1 MVIPPRMSA
10 FVTMV
15 RAVAH
20 PRGVRWP
27 AWRTVLLLSAGIGVW
42 IGVFL
47 LHGAGA
53 AAAQVAPPESG
64 VRSDASA
71 RYLILNVEISDDG
84 IQPSAVFIPAGQ
96 PVQLVLRGRGRTEH
110 HYRVVGLVPNE
121 LLWMAAPASTMTEDV
136 SDDDHAHHD
145 RAFDQWRETSP
156 AGISPTGDEVHAYVS
171 PARAVDVVLFS
182 TTQTGTF
189 VVQCDLHPEK
199 VGKLVVFDDGRRP
212 AAVAAGQGDALSV
225 ARASALSIAPGDA
238 MSRAVGNPLSLALG
252 NPLSVE
258 LTRDLGSLDYP
269 GAPRVFLEATYAPA
283 EYEALI
289 LGGPAAM
296 AELEPDDYVAVLLT
310 EAVRTGNLPGTAEPP
325 DLYLGGSPLPL
336 IDSTVT
342 TDLPR
347 QRATFYRFAR
357 DDASDT
363 GDQAVTL
370 RLASGQEAVW
380 DRPSSGGRSWVA
392 PVIFAGGLGL
402 FGWLVWTM
410 AGGRVRRSHTT
421 DLETP

>member
-10 FVTMV
+10 FVTMA
-15 RAVAH
+15 RAVW
-20 PRGVRWP
+20 V
-27 AWRTVLLLSAGIGVW
+27 GIGIG

-47 LHGAGA
+47 MHGAGV
-53 AAAQVAPPESG
+53 AAAQVTPPESQ
-64 VRSDASA
+64 VRPSPSDAPV

-84 IQPSAVFIPAGQ
+84 IQPSALFIPAGQ

-110 HYRVVGLVPNE
+110 HYRVVGLVPDE
-121 LLWMAAPASTMTEDV
+121 LLWMAAPASAMTAEV
-136 SDDDHAHHD
+136 PNDDHAHHD

-171 PARAVDVVLFS
+171 PASGVDVVLFS

-212 AAVAAGQGDALSV
+212 AAAVAGGGRGDALSV

-238 MSRAVGNPLSLALG
+238 LSRAVGNPLSLALG

-258 LTRDLGSLDYP
+258 LTRDLGSVDYP

-296 AELEPDDYVAVLLT
+296 AELEPDGYVAVLLT

-325 DLYLGGSPLPL
+325 DVYLGGSPLPL
-336 IDSTVT
+336 IDATVT

-357 DDASDT
+357 DDASGT

-370 RLASGQEAVW
+370 RLASGQEAAW
-380 DRPSSGGRSWVA
+380 DLASSSSWSWLA

-410 AGGRVRRSHTT
+410 SGGRVRRSHTT
-421 DLETP
+421 DLETPR